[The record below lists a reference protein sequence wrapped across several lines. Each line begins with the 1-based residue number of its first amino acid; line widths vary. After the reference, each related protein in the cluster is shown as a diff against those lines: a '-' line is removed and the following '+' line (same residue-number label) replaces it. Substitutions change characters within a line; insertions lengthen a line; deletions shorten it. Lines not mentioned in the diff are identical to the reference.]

1 MESHATK
8 QSETLQQFQGL
19 LKELFEFECADLDFG
34 IYRIMNHK
42 REIIKD
48 FIENKLPNII
58 EKELS
63 QLEQFRDTPV
73 GKQYLEAL
81 QKATHARS
89 LEAVETAIYNHL
101 YTFFSRY
108 WQEGDFISKRRYSKR
123 EHYAIP
129 YNGEEVYL
137 YWANHELSVPTARC
151 MSPPHAIVPT
161 RRCCTPSR
169 PRLQATSTPTAASTT
184 LTCRLCCSPSGQ
196 QAVSQ
201 RM

>member
-1 MESHATK
+1 MESQAPK
-8 QSETLQQFQGL
+8 RSEALQRFQEL
-19 LKELFEFECADLDFG
+19 LRELFEFECADLDFG

-48 FIENKLPNII
+48 FIENQLPNII

-89 LEAVETAIYNHL
+89 LEAIETDIYNHL

-108 WQEGDFISKRRYSKR
+108 WQDGDFISKRRYSKR

-137 YWANHELSVPTARC
+137 YWANHD
-151 MSPPHAIVPT
+151 
-161 RRCCTPSR
+161 
-169 PRLQATSTPTAASTT
+169 QYYNSTCH
-184 LTCRLCCSPSGQ
+184 LVQ
-196 QAVSQ
+196 
-201 RM
+201 

>member
-1 MESHATK
+1 MESNATK

>member
-89 LEAVETAIYNHL
+89 PEAVEAAIYNHL